1 MIYDYNILKDDSGYY
16 VYADRFPEITESF
29 DWNSSPYE
37 EYDNVKLYVGPS
49 GFLVDIDFERNK
61 MNYQNAKSQVARKM
75 VFDIGDGMY
84 DTNSIVYDNSG
95 NAVSYDRWCFE
106 NDYIMDVSAPYFS
119 PLIRNVNDLYDEY
132 KKEVESELNPKVSVS
147 LNNRNVFPNMSTV
160 MNLKTNKPVVK
171 AENSVTRKEKEGG
184 TVIRASR

>member
-1 MIYDYNILKDDSGYY
+1 MESNK
-16 VYADRFPEITESF
+16 TEVLSF
-29 DWNSSPYE
+29 DEWLG
-37 EYDNVKLYVGPS
+37 DV
-49 GFLVDIDFERNK
+49 
-61 MNYQNAKSQVARKM
+61 
-75 VFDIGDGMY
+75 GDGF
-84 DTNSIVYDNSG
+84 DGGI
-95 NAVSYDRWCFE
+95 
-106 NDYIMDVSAPYFS
+106 PYFS